1 MAIPGVSI
9 RLCSRRINVHSFCSG
24 RYRMTHRS
32 EKEAVA
38 QHLLELRR
46 AAVGA
51 LQLFNKIADQLN
63 FYERYLALSKNHDV
77 TLTGQF
83 IVIKGGRS
91 TETTCKNSDAE
102 PNTTTSS
109 NLGKVQ

>member
-1 MAIPGVSI
+1 
-9 RLCSRRINVHSFCSG
+9 
-24 RYRMTHRS
+24 MTHRP
-32 EKEAVA
+32 EKESVA

-46 AAVGA
+46 AAVAA

-91 TETTCKNSDAE
+91 TETACKNSNAE
-102 PNTTTSS
+102 PNTTTTS

>member
-1 MAIPGVSI
+1 
-9 RLCSRRINVHSFCSG
+9 
-24 RYRMTHRS
+24 MTHRP

-38 QHLLELRR
+38 QQLLELRR
-46 AAVGA
+46 AAVAA

-63 FYERYLALSKNHDV
+63 FYERYLTLSKNHEV

-91 TETTCKNSDAE
+91 TETTCK
-102 PNTTTSS
+102 TSTADG
-109 NLGKVQ
+109 NPTRQR